1 MKYEWRKNDKEL
13 YLTSQQPTLLTLPKM
28 TYLTL
33 KGEGNPNGEDFSKRI
48 QALYSYSYNIKM
60 SPRKGIETAGYY
72 DYTVFPLEAFWD
84 SKVVVIPGEP
94 LDKEQ
99 LTYELMIRQPDFVT
113 TELLSQVKAN
123 VAKKVAPELLEEVQL
138 QEITEGKNLQL
149 LHLGSYDDE
158 PASFA
163 EMAVYCQT
171 ENLERL
177 GHRHKEIYLSDPR
190 RTEPSKLKTLLRFP
204 VK

>member
-1 MKYEWRKNDKEL
+1 M
-13 YLTSQQPTLLTLPKM
+13 
-28 TYLTL
+28 
-33 KGEGNPNGEDFSKRI
+33 
-48 QALYSYSYNIKM
+48 
-60 SPRKGIETAGYY
+60 
-72 DYTVFPLEAFWD
+72 
-84 SKVVVIPGEP
+84 
-94 LDKEQ
+94 
-99 LTYELMIRQPDFVT
+99 
-113 TELLSQVKAN
+113 
-123 VAKKVAPELLEEVQL
+123 

-177 GHRHKEIYLSDPR
+177 GHRHKEIYSSDPR